1 VYRTLVQVGIF
12 TGGAHGTK
20 VVGFE
25 LISIAS
31 NRHRCRLEYF
41 GHVFAFAKPLVRG
54 ETGW

>member
-41 GHVFAFAKPLVRG
+41 GHVFAFAKPLMRG
-54 ETGW
+54 ETGG